1 MLKLLAYSALAMT
14 VSLSVTR
21 PRIGPRWRIGPAQA
35 ATASVALLFAAGI
48 VHPSD
53 LLSAAQ
59 TLWRPFV
66 TIVSIMITTAAAQ
79 RLGVLTR
86 LGEMVFARPDISL
99 TRLFTAVFFLSVL
112 TSSVL
117 NNDASVL
124 LLTPLVLSLVQR
136 RYPSEPRLYLPFAF
150 AVFAAV
156 GVAPLVVSNPMNMIV
171 ASHAELNFN
180 EYAVRMLPIAAVGW
194 VIAYAVLRAV
204 FATELGLKP
213 AVTTPLHSGARL
225 EPTQRVMLVL
235 LVAVVGSYSLVASID
250 GTAIWMVSVAGAA
263 LAIALAWSSGRTG
276 PVDLVVR
283 GVAWNII
290 VFLLAVFILAI
301 GLRNVGFVDY
311 LASIYDGASI
321 GLIGVTAAAG
331 SAALNNHP
339 MAIINLLALEATPD
353 SGSQEI
359 LAVLIGGDLGP
370 RLLPIGS
377 LAGLL
382 WLEACRRQHVDVS
395 LGQFVKVGFLVTIP
409 TLFASLLIL
418 QLW

>member
-1 MLKLLAYSALAMT
+1 MT
-14 VSLSVTR
+14 VSLSVAR
-21 PRIGPRWRIGPAQA
+21 PRISPRWQIGPAQA
-35 ATASVALLFAAGI
+35 ATASVALLFAARI
-48 VHPSD
+48 VQPSD
-53 LLSAAQ
+53 LLAAAH
-59 TLWRPFV
+59 TLWRPFF
-66 TIVSIMITTAAAQ
+66 TIISIMITTAAAQ

-86 LGEMVFARPDISL
+86 LGEMVFSGLNTSL
-99 TRLFTAVFFLSVL
+99 PRLFTSVFLLAVF

-124 LLTPLVLSLVQR
+124 LLTPLVLSLVQC
-136 RYPSEPRLYLPFAF
+136 RYPSEPRLCIPFAF
-150 AVFAAV
+150 AVFTAV

-180 EYAVRMLPIAAVGW
+180 EYAARMLPIAAVGW
-194 VIAYAVLRAV
+194 VIAYVILRVV
-204 FATELGLKP
+204 FAKELELKP
-213 AVTTPLHSGARL
+213 AVATPPPSCARL
-225 EPTQRVMLVL
+225 EPAQRVMLIL
-235 LVAVVGSYSLVASID
+235 LVAVVGSYPLVASID
-250 GTAIWMVSVAGAA
+250 GTAIWMVSAVGAA
-263 LAIALAWSSGRTG
+263 LAVALAWGSGRTD

-283 GVAWNII
+283 GVAWNVI
-290 VFLLAVFILAI
+290 VFLLAVFVLAI

-311 LASIYDGASI
+311 LASIYDGAGVGII
-321 GLIGVTAAAG
+321 GATAAAG
-331 SAALNNHP
+331 SAVLNNHP

-418 QLW
+418 ELW

>member
-1 MLKLLAYSALAMT
+1 MLKLLAYSAFAMT
-14 VSLSVTR
+14 VSLSITR

-35 ATASVALLFAAGI
+35 ATASVALLFAARI
-48 VHPSD
+48 VQPSD

-66 TIVSIMITTAAAQ
+66 TIVSIMITTAAAH

-86 LGEMVFARPDISL
+86 LGEMVFSRPETSL
-99 TRLFTAVFFLSVL
+99 VRLFTSVFFLAVL

-117 NNDASVL
+117 NNDAAVL

-136 RYPSEPRLYLPFAF
+136 RYPGEPRLYLPFAF

-171 ASHAELNFN
+171 ASHANLNFN

-194 VIAYAVLRAV
+194 VITYVVLRAV
-204 FATELGLKP
+204 FAKELGLKP
-213 AVTTPLHSGARL
+213 AVTTPPRSSGRL
-225 EPTQRVMLVL
+225 EAAQRVMLVL
-235 LVAVVGSYSLVASID
+235 LVAVVGSYPLVASID
-250 GTAIWMVSVAGAA
+250 GTAIWMVSGAGAVLAVA
-263 LAIALAWSSGRTG
+263 LVWRSGRAN

-301 GLRNVGFVDY
+301 GLRNVGFVDH
-311 LASIYDGASI
+311 LASIYDGAGI
-321 GLIGVTAAAG
+321 GLIGATAAVG

-339 MAIINLLALEATPD
+339 MAIINLLALETTPD
-353 SGSQEI
+353 SGVQEI

-382 WLEACRRQHVDVS
+382 WLEACRRQQVEVS
-395 LGQFVKVGFLVTIP
+395 LGQFVKVGLLVTIP
-409 TLFASLLIL
+409 TLSASLLIL
-418 QLW
+418 ELW